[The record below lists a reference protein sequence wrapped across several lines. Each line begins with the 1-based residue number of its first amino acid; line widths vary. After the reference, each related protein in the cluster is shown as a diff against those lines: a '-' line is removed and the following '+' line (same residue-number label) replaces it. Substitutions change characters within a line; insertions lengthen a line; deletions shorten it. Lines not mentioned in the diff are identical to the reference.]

1 MQIISTQPWRA
12 GRMPGWSSS
21 TPAGEK
27 TFACFRGHRAA
38 CLHLLTDCFQQ
49 AVIAQVRLL
58 PKPVTDFQGACRR
71 NGKLARRHSGD
82 ET

>member
-38 CLHLLTDCFQQ
+38 YLHLLADCFQQ

-58 PKPVTDFQGACRR
+58 PKPVTNFQGACRR